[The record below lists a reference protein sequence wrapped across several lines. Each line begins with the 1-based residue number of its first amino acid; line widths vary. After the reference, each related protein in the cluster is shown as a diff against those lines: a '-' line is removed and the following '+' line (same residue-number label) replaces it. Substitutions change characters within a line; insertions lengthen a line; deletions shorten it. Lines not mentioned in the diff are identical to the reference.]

1 MKKLVLLVSV
11 TAVLLAGCGTT
22 KRTTLASQITTL
34 VDQTTN
40 SQTEA
45 DAFLRLESYGE
56 NGVPYLVSHLGDM
69 RPLGDKNM
77 TLKNIVIIDSK
88 KTEQGQRMYSP
99 EVVHDALAALL
110 NQITGKSFEFVYNG
124 SDPATR
130 ATNRKEWQ
138 DWCVKTYPD
147 QKAICKKG

>member
-11 TAVLLAGCGTT
+11 TAVLLAGCGA
-22 KRTTLASQITTL
+22 KRTTLATQIAGL

-40 SQTEA
+40 AQTEPE
-45 DAFLRLESYGE
+45 AFLRLESYGE

-77 TLKNIVIIDSK
+77 TLKNIVIVDSK

-99 EVVHDALAALL
+99 EVVHDAVAALL
-110 NQITGKSFEFVYNG
+110 NQITGKGFEFVYNG

-147 QKAICKKG
+147 QKSVCKKS